1 MNNTRNL
8 DCLWFPPKNAVH
20 VKCLCPRETATS
32 SNGNSHAKAAGGDIT
47 PEKNL
52 CFFIK
57 AAYGLLW
64 KISTL
69 AKFLLISNWSTATLL
84 TYLST
89 SSQIDVKQCGAERE
103 GGSRAGTFVPPLR
116 VCACSPPSSR
126 FLTLWPA
133 APFLPM
139 VKAGLKFSFQKL
151 IHPHVFLFVYKAVR
165 PTERRHRLC
174 SATCR
179 LRKTKRTIF
188 EKCAKLRP
196 RSDPFFSPPHAR
208 RPIRRRKDV
217 GLTELCCPR
226 EQLLFME

>member
-1 MNNTRNL
+1 MVI
-8 DCLWFPPKNAVH
+8 PMPKQQVAISLR
-20 VKCLCPRETATS
+20 K
-32 SNGNSHAKAAGGDIT
+32 
-47 PEKNL
+47 KNL

-57 AAYGLLW
+57 AAYGLLS

-103 GGSRAGTFVPPLR
+103 GESRAGAFVPPLR
-116 VCACSPPSSR
+116 VRACSPPSSR

-139 VKAGLKFSFQKL
+139 VKAELKFSFQRL
-151 IHPHVFLFVYKAVR
+151 IHPHVFLFVYKAVC

-179 LRKTKRTIF
+179 PRKTKRKIF

-196 RSDPFFSPPHAR
+196 RSDPPFFSLFLGGPNAPSTHR
-208 RPIRRRKDV
+208 RTHDGQSEDV
-217 GLTELCCPR
+217 KTWA
-226 EQLLFME
+226 